1 MMWHVIQE
9 ISIEVGVRCHAG
21 TFCVGSG
28 FWTLFCFVATPY
40 DFDVIHLE
48 PPSSSTKACGPK
60 TRSLTRASHTGA
72 AWPVGQSLDRWL
84 PKGLLGLG
92 DGLNIE

>member
-1 MMWHVIQE
+1 MKL
-9 ISIEVGVRCHAG
+9 G
-21 TFCVGSG
+21 CVVMQVPFVWGQDFG
-28 FWTLFCFVATPY
+28 FFFVATPY

-48 PPSSSTKACGPK
+48 PPSSGTKACGPK

-72 AWPVGQSLDRWL
+72 AWPVGQFLDRWL